1 MRSSRVLG
9 ATVAAFL
16 PRPGGPQSRDHKT
29 ARSRGRVD
37 IAVNGTYWFG
47 AILGTLGTF
56 ILLDAVHP
64 SLGWRLGFLLGPVLG
79 LIIVVVRR
87 NLPESPRWQI
97 MNGKREAAE
106 GSITYIEDE
115 VRKTGR
121 TLPDDGSRPV
131 LLFIGYLMGA
141 VIMAI
146 GGLVA
151 WFLGVDAEGKALE
164 DVVSPLGVRKPV
176 TRAPG
181 AGSPSSG

>member
-1 MRSSRVLG
+1 LTLPTTAIMRSSRVLG

-29 ARSRGRVD
+29 ARSPRRV
-37 IAVNGTYWFG
+37 FG